1 MNGSPHMK
9 NRKVTATM
17 SSDSSSNAA
26 AMNAAGGKREKKG
39 KIGKFSHD
47 IYCEGHYNQLLT
59 EFTHSFHFLHSA
71 LVESW
76 NL

>member
-1 MNGSPHMK
+1 MIYFLCYIVNGSPHMK

-39 KIGKFSHD
+39 KIGKFTHY
-47 IYCEGHYNQLLT
+47 IYCEGFNIVIT
-59 EFTHSFHFLHSA
+59 TSC
-71 LVESW
+71 
-76 NL
+76 

>member
-39 KIGKFSHD
+39 KIGKFTHY

-59 EFTHSFHFLHSA
+59 EFTHLFQFLYA
-71 LVESW
+71 PLRESW